1 MDNSG
6 YSKVLDRT
14 PRLGQKWIVL
24 DSTGYSKVLDSSQ
37 HIAILARERCVLG
50 VTSSERVAG
59 EVIYEVAEVKI

>member
-24 DSTGYSKVLDSSQ
+24 DSTGYSKVLDIVQ
-37 HIAILARERCVLG
+37 GAMCVG
-50 VTSSERVAG
+50 RDEQ
-59 EVIYEVAEVKI
+59 